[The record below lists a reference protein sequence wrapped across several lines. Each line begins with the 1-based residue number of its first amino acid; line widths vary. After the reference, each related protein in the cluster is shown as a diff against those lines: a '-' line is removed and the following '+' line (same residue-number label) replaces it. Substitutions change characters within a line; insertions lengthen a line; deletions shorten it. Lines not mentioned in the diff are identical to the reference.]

1 MNLMESKKKNS
12 TLLNNTIFLYILTF
26 SNYFFNF
33 ITIPYQ
39 TRILGPEY
47 YGKLGFALAFA
58 TYFQLILDFGFI
70 LSATAEV
77 SKNRNDKY
85 KLSKIMTS
93 VVVAKILLICVSF
106 LILIILIMTVPILKE
121 DYLLFILFFVFAA
134 INSLLPDYL
143 YRGLETMKVITYRTV
158 IVKLFFTIMIFVLLK
173 EKSQYYYVPIL
184 NIVGSVGALIIV
196 YAHVFKKL
204 KIRFIY
210 VEFCYIWETIKNSSF
225 YFYSR
230 IATSI
235 YDATNTFI
243 LGFIYPIGNVVGYF
257 TSANNLVKTA
267 RSAFSPIADSFYP
280 YMIKNKNFRLIG
292 KVLGIGMPIIIG
304 GCIFIGIFADYI
316 CVLLFGEEF
325 RDAATIL
332 RLLLPLIVLAF
343 PNYLLGFPTL
353 SPLGLAKYA
362 NISTIFGAVLQIC
375 GIIILFLVELL
386 NVYTICILTSITE
399 LFVLSI
405 RLWAIFKWRKNNYK
419 LNNDSS
425 LV

>member
-1 MNLMESKKKNS
+1 MKIKKNN

-26 SNYFFNF
+26 SNYFFSF

-39 TRILGPEY
+39 TRVLGPEY
-47 YGKLGFALAFA
+47 YGKLGFAAAFI
-58 TYFQLILDFGFI
+58 TYFQLVLDFGFI

-77 SKNRNDKY
+77 SKNRDDKN

-93 VVVAKILLICVSF
+93 VVLSKLLLIAVSF
-106 LILIILIMTVPILKE
+106 LILLILFLAVPKLKE
-121 DYLLFILFFVFAA
+121 DILLYILFFIFVA

-143 YRGLETMKVITYRTV
+143 YRGLENMKIITYRT
-158 IVKLFFTIMIFVLLK
+158 IMVKLFFTIMIFVVLK

-184 NIVGSVGALIIV
+184 NIIGAAGAVIIG
-196 YAHVFKKL
+196 YMHVFKKL
-204 KIRFIY
+204 KITFTKVNISY
-210 VEFCYIWETIKNSSF
+210 VLETIKKSSF

-243 LGFIYPIGNVVGYF
+243 LGFIYPTGNVVGYF
-257 TSANNLVKTA
+257 TSTNNLVKTA
-267 RSAFSPIADSFYP
+267 RSGFSPIADSLYP

-292 KVLGIGMPIIIG
+292 KILGIGMPFIIV
-304 GCIFIGIFADYI
+304 GCILVGVFAEYI

-325 RDAATIL
+325 RSAATIL
-332 RLLLPLIVLAF
+332 RLLLPLIILAL

-362 NISTIFGAVLQIC
+362 NISTILGAALQLI
-375 GIIILFLVELL
+375 GIFILLIIGVL

-399 LFVLSI
+399 LFVLVI
-405 RLWAIFKWRKNNYK
+405 RVWAIISNRKI
-419 LNNDSS
+419 LQG
-425 LV
+425 